1 METYSVSLDKLIKE
15 LNLGTLYLPCDPSEV
30 LITSPEINRPALLL
44 NGFTDYFDPRRVEIF
59 GMVEMA
65 YLEKLS
71 ESERKKM
78 LDLFF
83 SLKSAAVV
91 MCRDMA
97 PFPEMVDAA
106 KKYGVPFLTTPDTTS
121 NFMSAAIAFLN
132 VQLAPRITR
141 HGVFVEVYG
150 EGILILG
157 ESGVGKSETAIELV
171 KRGHR
176 LVADDAVELR
186 KVSNKTIVGSA
197 PENIR
202 HFIELRGVGI
212 INIKNI
218 FGMGAVKVSEKVDLV
233 ITLEPW
239 EQDKNYSILGLQ
251 NEKANILDVLIP
263 EITIPIRPGRNLAII
278 IETAAMNNRQKKLGY
293 DATSEL
299 FSQLGIEDDITE

>member
-1 METYSVSLDKLIKE
+1 MDTYSVSLDKMIKE
-15 LNLGTLYLPCDPSEV
+15 LNLGTIYLPCEPSKI
-30 LITSPEINRPALLL
+30 LITSPEINRPALIL

-65 YLEKLS
+65 YLEKLPKA
-71 ESERKKM
+71 ERDRM

-91 MCRDMA
+91 MCRDMT
-97 PFPEMVDAA
+97 PFPEMIEAA
-106 KKYGVPFLTTPDTTS
+106 KKYGVPFLTTPETTS
-121 NFMSAAIAFLN
+121 ILMSAAISFLN

-218 FGMGAVKVSEKVDLV
+218 FGMGAVKISEKVDLV

-251 NEKANILDVLIP
+251 NEKANILDVQIP

-299 FSQLGIEDDITE
+299 FNQLGIEDDVTE

>member
-1 METYSVSLDKLIKE
+1 METYSVALESMIKE
-15 LNLGTLYLPCDPSEV
+15 LNLGTIFLPKDASE
-30 LITSPEINRPALLL
+30 LFITSPEINRPALLL
-44 NGFTDYFDPRRVEIF
+44 TGFTDYFDERRVEIF

-71 ESERKKM
+71 ESERDKM

-91 MCRDMA
+91 MCRDMK
-97 PFPEMVDAA
+97 PFPEMIEYA
-106 KKYGVPFLTTPDTTS
+106 KKYDVPFLTTAETTS
-121 NFMSAAIAFLN
+121 NFMSAAISFLN
-132 VQLAPRITR
+132 VQLAQRITR

-233 ITLEPW
+233 IMLEQW
-239 EQDKNYSILGLQ
+239 DKNKNYSILGLQ
-251 NEKANILDVLIP
+251 NETANILDVIIP

-293 DATSEL
+293 DATTEL
-299 FSQLGIEDDITE
+299 LNQLGIEDDITQ